1 MLHRVAKLNG
11 KLLAASR
18 TRKCFP
24 TSISSAYCSHLK
36 QKGAGFEEAA
46 SIHRKSRYDIFS
58 FCQSRIIRC
67 SSSDAS
73 AIKDLISSTKPPENI
88 SLGTQLQKSRPWGR
102 SEGHESDS
110 EHLVCPGCGVYM
122 QNEKPKAPGFF
133 TKPSEKVKKKRVWV
147 DVKGENLGDEIWL
160 NPDDEGEISNQI
172 KVQESES
179 ESNISQEGENNV
191 NLKKAETPVVCAR
204 CHSLRNYGKVKD
216 ESVEN
221 LLPDFDFEVTVGARL
236 MKTTGSRSTVVM
248 VVDTVD
254 FDGSFPRRVAVLVS
268 KAMEE
273 GAHVWKEGKSGN
285 VPRLVLVATKLDL
298 LPTQVTPQ
306 RLENWVRRRSRFGG
320 AEKLH
325 GVHLVSSHKGWGIK
339 NLAEHIKQL
348 AGPRG
353 NVWVIGAQ
361 NVGKSTLINAIGK
374 HVGGKVTQLTEAP
387 VPGTT
392 LGILRIEG
400 ILPDKAKLYDTPG
413 LLHPYQIPTRLNRE
427 EQKMVQIKKE
437 LKPRSYRLTVG
448 QCVHVGGLMRV
459 DIEEAS
465 VQSLYVTVW
474 VSPLIPLHMGKVE
487 NADVIREH
495 HFGLQLQPPI
505 GVERVSEL
513 GEWQRREFKVSGNSW
528 DFNSVDI
535 ATAGLGWLS
544 FGLKGDATLAVWT
557 YDGVDVKERSALILD
572 RARFFEDAGFTVSNV
587 VSKADKKKSNDA
599 EVNKKNDRKGK
610 KSKGA
615 IGEI

>member
-1 MLHRVAKLNG
+1 MLQRVVKLNV

-24 TSISSAYCSHLK
+24 TSKSSAHCSHLK
-36 QKGAGFEEAA
+36 HERTGNADAAGIENN
-46 SIHRKSRYDIFS
+46 SRYGIFP
-58 FCQSRIIRC
+58 FCQSRIIRGI
-67 SSSDAS
+67 SSDAS
-73 AIKDLISSTKPPENI
+73 AIKDFTSSTNPPENNSVGI
-88 SLGTQLQKSRPWGR
+88 QLQKSLQWGR
-102 SEGHESDS
+102 SEGRESDS
-110 EHLVCPGCGVYM
+110 ERLVCLGCGVYM
-122 QNEKPKAPGFF
+122 QNEQPMVPGFF

-160 NPDDEGEISNQI
+160 NPDDKRAISNQI
-172 KVQESES
+172 KVQEQDPNLSE
-179 ESNISQEGENNV
+179 EGKNNV
-191 NLKKAETPVVCAR
+191 NPEKAETLVVCAR
-204 CHSLRNYGKVKD
+204 CHSLRHYGKVKD

-236 MKTTGSRSTVVM
+236 MKTTGSRSTGVM

-268 KAMEE
+268 RAMEE

-306 RLENWVRRRSRFGG
+306 RLENWVRRQSRLGG

-325 GVHLVSSHKGWGIK
+325 GVHLVSSHKGWGIQ

-348 AGPRG
+348 AGARG

-374 HVGGKVTQLTEAP
+374 HVGGKVAQLTEAP

-413 LLHPYQIPTRLNRE
+413 LLHPYQISTRLNRE

-437 LKPRSYRLTVG
+437 LRPRSYRLTVG

-459 DIEEAS
+459 DIEESS
-465 VQSLYVTVW
+465 VQSFYVTVW
-474 VSPLIPLHMGKVE
+474 ASPFIPLHMGRVE
-487 NADVIREH
+487 NAEVIREN

-513 GEWQRREFKVSGNSW
+513 GEWRRREFKVSGNSW
-528 DFNSVDI
+528 DFNSMDI
-535 ATAGLGWLS
+535 DTAGLGWLS

-572 RARFFEDAGFTVSNV
+572 RARIFEDTGFTVSNV

-599 EVNKKNDRKGK
+599 QVNKKRDAKNK
-610 KSKGA
+610 KSKNA